1 MNIDDVLDVMDELL
15 DKSWSLPLS
24 GGRCVVDA
32 DKVRDLIDDIR
43 INMPTEIKQ
52 AQSIVS
58 DRAEILATAKREAE
72 AIIRKAEERAKAL
85 VAQEEI
91 AKSAQARAADIL
103 SQTQMKS
110 REMRSA
116 ASQFS
121 DDILRTTEE
130 TVSKALTDLRATRHA
145 LRNSSKQK

>member
-32 DKVRDLIDDIR
+32 DRVRDLIDDIR
-43 INMPTEIKQ
+43 INLPTEIKQ
-52 AQSIVS
+52 AQAIVS

-72 AIIRKAEERAKAL
+72 NIIRKAEERAKAL
-85 VAQEEI
+85 VVQEEI
-91 AKSAQARAADIL
+91 TKSAQAKAADIL
-103 SQTQMKS
+103 SQTQIKS

-130 TVSKALTDLRATRHA
+130 TVSKALTDLRATRQA
-145 LRNSSKQK
+145 LRNSAKQK